1 MEGTTK
7 GEQIISQGMQNLINL
22 NRETNQQLKQLRDDS
37 PDLKDSIKQNL
48 GEIIAT
54 LSSSV
59 AERAVAKDI
68 SRSTNMGVG
77 VTKGGR
83 GVDAGEKGSE
93 PKTLSEK
100 DTLFGIT
107 QKFYGK
113 NTVADMIKATEK
125 LSDMAG
131 LDLDKLAEATGN
143 TDKDADNSPEKKPG
157 FFKRMGSGF
166 FEGSGLKSFFA
177 KTSKNFGKVTGFFK
191 GFTFMKLGKIL
202 GAPFKLVGGM
212 LMKGLTGLKN
222 MSMKLL
228 GKIKDGI
235 VALPKKLLGFLGGAF
250 SIISK
255 IALILLAVVGLSK
268 LIKFLRSVTP
278 EEREKFIQG
287 LVDNTKKLKTAVG
300 KAADYITDV
309 LIPALGKFTLGLKR
323 VLSFFGLYTMSADE
337 RAELTTDSALN
348 DLKDKRARF
357 ANARIG
363 KRRLFKTEK
372 EKNAA
377 IAKIDEQIKI
387 LNDPEYFKKVVESEE
402 IRMSIMGPGRRRA
415 GRNTKVTKDST
426 GVNIYSKKDAD
437 AEREGTAIGDF
448 FKNLGGENKNQ
459 GRKRRETLNRRDY
472 LIPKKDN
479 QSKTAV
485 DNKKLVSQI
494 NQSNDNSTNFV
505 GGSSAFQLAIQHN
518 NFHYG

>member
-1 MEGTTK
+1 
-7 GEQIISQGMQNLINL
+7 
-22 NRETNQQLKQLRDDS
+22 
-37 PDLKDSIKQNL
+37 
-48 GEIIAT
+48 
-54 LSSSV
+54 
-59 AERAVAKDI
+59 
-68 SRSTNMGVG
+68 
-77 VTKGGR
+77 
-83 GVDAGEKGSE
+83 
-93 PKTLSEK
+93 
-100 DTLFGIT
+100 
-107 QKFYGK
+107 
-113 NTVADMIKATEK
+113 
-125 LSDMAG
+125 
-131 LDLDKLAEATGN
+131 
-143 TDKDADNSPEKKPG
+143 
-157 FFKRMGSGF
+157 
-166 FEGSGLKSFFA
+166 
-177 KTSKNFGKVTGFFK
+177 
-191 GFTFMKLGKIL
+191 
-202 GAPFKLVGGM
+202 
-212 LMKGLTGLKN
+212 
-222 MSMKLL
+222 
-228 GKIKDGI
+228 
-235 VALPKKLLGFLGGAF
+235 
-250 SIISK
+250 
-255 IALILLAVVGLSK
+255 
-268 LIKFLRSVTP
+268 
-278 EEREKFIQG
+278 
-287 LVDNTKKLKTAVG
+287 
-300 KAADYITDV
+300 
-309 LIPALGKFTLGLKR
+309 
-323 VLSFFGLYTMSADE
+323 MSADE